1 MKSPLSKRRS
11 LISQNEINCL
21 GESDWLRT
29 LNSKS
34 WTGDKGYIGDDM
46 ITLFQGNR
54 RAAVIGLHFYQA
66 A

>member
-29 LNSKS
+29 LNPKN
-34 WTGDKGYIGDDM
+34 WTGDKGYIGDELSQE
-46 ITLFQGNR
+46 TEGR
-54 RAAVIGLHFYQA
+54 R
-66 A
+66 